1 MLCFDTT
8 TRSPAVRCTC
18 ALDSGALLRSD
29 VRRLCS
35 LATLDAL
42 ANPTLGLDERHA
54 INANGENV
62 ERDGS

>member
-1 MLCFDTT
+1 MFRYYDHLPQSDAVC
-8 TRSPAVRCTC
+8 TRLWRSAPV
-18 ALDSGALLRSD
+18 RSD

-54 INANGENV
+54 INVN
-62 ERDGS
+62 R

>member
-1 MLCFDTT
+1 MFRYYDHLPQSDAVC
-8 TRSPAVRCTC
+8 TRLWRSAPVRC
-18 ALDSGALLRSD
+18 ASD

-54 INANGENV
+54 INVN
-62 ERDGS
+62 R